1 MIGEMVGELTGKET
15 GVRLAHHYGGDLKLE
30 RTIQAKGK
38 VLGEEVTFIA
48 TTWSKEKPQGG
59 MFTKGHGVMM
69 MKNGEKAILQ
79 GSGVV
84 IPKPGAGWSVRGA
97 RYLQTSAPA
106 LSRLNNVAIV
116 FEIEVGEDGTYHD
129 KMWVW
134 K

>member
-1 MIGEMVGELTGKET
+1 MIGEMIGELTGKEI
-15 GVRLAHHYGGDLKLE
+15 GLRLAHHYGGDIKLE

-48 TTWSKEKPQGG
+48 TTWARERPQGG

-79 GSGVV
+79 GSGVS
-84 IPKPGAGWSVRGA
+84 IPKPGGGWSVRGA
-97 RYLQTSAPA
+97 RYLQTSAPV

-116 FEIEVGEDGTYHD
+116 FEIEVSEDGTYHD